1 MFLEKTTAVLTAAS
15 VATCLSLF
23 AACGSPRGDAAAGAG
38 ANPADRGGGGQRV
51 EISASKYEFKPREL
65 KLKAGQPVTLVLTST
80 GGSHSFDVDELNLH
94 SAEAQEGKTVTFE
107 FTPGRPGTYEFYC
120 AHSGH
125 KERGMTGRLEITP

>member
-1 MFLEKTTAVLTAAS
+1 MQSRKKSPMFTAAS
-15 VATCLSLF
+15 FALCLFFL
-23 AACGSPRGDAAAGAG
+23 AACGPPQGGASAVAGSNSAA
-38 ANPADRGGGGQRV
+38 RSVGQRV

-65 KLKAGQPVTLVLTST
+65 KLKAGQPVTVVLTST

-94 SAEAQEGKTVTFE
+94 SAEAGDGKSVTYE
-107 FTPGRPGTYEFYC
+107 FTPDKPGTYEFYC